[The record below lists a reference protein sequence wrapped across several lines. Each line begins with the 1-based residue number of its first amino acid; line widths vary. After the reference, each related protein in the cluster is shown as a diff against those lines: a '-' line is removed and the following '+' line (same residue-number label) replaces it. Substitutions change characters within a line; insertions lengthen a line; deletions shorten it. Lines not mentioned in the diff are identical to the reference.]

1 MKRRRDRFI
10 RSLTES
16 VSIRRPDPSAPDGSG
31 ILVDSSKF
39 DFHIA
44 SAGSLLASQNY
55 NLGFQVNH
63 NDYFAI
69 PSVPI
74 TSDLLHFNSIPASIR
89 VNDQIVRWSE
99 IEFTNPPDL
108 LSDLKNATDGVLTI
122 TRIDKSRDLQ
132 LFICKDITARL

>member
-16 VSIRRPDPSAPDGSG
+16 VSIRRPDPSAPNG
-31 ILVDSSKF
+31 ILVDNTKSFK
-39 DFHIA
+39 FHIA

-63 NDYFAI
+63 NDYFAM
-69 PSVPI
+69 PSDPI
-74 TSDLLHFNSIPASIR
+74 VANSLHFSTGLSSIR
-89 VNDQIVRWSE
+89 VNDQLVRWDE
-99 IEFTNPPDL
+99 MEKV
-108 LSDLKNATDGVLTI
+108 SDIPTGDELKNATDGVLTI

-132 LFICKDITARL
+132 LFVCKDITARL